1 MTERADTEVDAV
13 DQIRLTLPALPE
25 YARVARLAL
34 TGLASRMGF
43 SYDEIEDLRIAVGEI
58 CGILVDGRDRQLEW
72 RIRLLDGALDVHAS
86 RTPAGSPIGVSD
98 LTDQILRGVVDEHE
112 LQREAG
118 SVRVLK
124 RRRD

>member
-1 MTERADTEVDAV
+1 MTERAETDVEV

-34 TGLASRMGF
+34 SGLASRMGF

-58 CGILVDGRDRQLEW
+58 CGILVDGEDRRLEW
-72 RIRLLDGALDVHAS
+72 RVRLLDGALDVRAT
-86 RTPAGSPIGVSD
+86 RLPAGKAIGISN
-98 LTDQILRGVVDEHE
+98 LTEQILGGVVDEHE
-112 LQREAG
+112 LDREAA